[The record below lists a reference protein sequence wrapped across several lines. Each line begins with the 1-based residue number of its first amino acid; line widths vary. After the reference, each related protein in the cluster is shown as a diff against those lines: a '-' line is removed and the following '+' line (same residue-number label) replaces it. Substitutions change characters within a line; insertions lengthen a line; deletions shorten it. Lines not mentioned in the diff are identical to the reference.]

1 MNKIKF
7 IITTIVLFFCV
18 SSAFAQ
24 SRRISGT
31 VTDDFGGV
39 AMANVVERDNN
50 NRIVEACV
58 TDINGNFSM
67 VIKNPKDKLVVSYI
81 GMKTHSEV
89 IGTTKTKFNIHL
101 VDANTLQEVVVKAKP
116 KAQSNGMSIP
126 LKEISVATQTMSM
139 DDVQGLSFASAD
151 EALQGKIAGLDI
163 ISNSGNL
170 GAGTSMRMRG
180 VSTINGSAEPLIV
193 VDGNI
198 FDLPSDAQDINFED
212 LDNEEQF
219 STLLSVNPEDIKE
232 IKVLKDA
239 AATAIWGSKGA
250 NGVIEIT
257 TRRGAAGKTRINFS
271 YRFTGSWAPSGLN
284 MLDGDGYTMMLK
296 EAYFNPKQNT
306 ATADMVELNYDKAYP
321 VQYYNFNKNT
331 DWVKAVNQFGQ
342 THNYYLT
349 LSGGGE
355 KAKFR
360 ISGGYDHQTGTIIK
374 QTLDRF
380 STRLVLDYDVSDRIR
395 FSTNFALTYTDNHRN
410 WDGSTTTSIL
420 GKAYNAMPNMSI
432 YEYDQYGN
440 LTGDYYKMLPTGER
454 GAAASNYRS
463 SYYLSDMKNIG
474 NPVAIAN
481 LAFNNQSTYRINP
494 QFNLQYKLLAKNEEE
509 GHQLNLNAEV
519 YMDIY
524 NESVNTYYGKELT
537 TDSWDKGTGNITSN
551 NEYKS
556 LAFTN
561 REKLIFIPKFN
572 TEVISA
578 SLMGQFEITTGNSTK
593 QYKAGFGV
601 PTGLNSS
608 AVENYITSTTSGTG
622 EWRSASMLASAHVGF
637 FDGRYSLDATVRRDG
652 STKFGAG
659 RKWGTFPG
667 ISGRWNIT
675 DEPFWEGV
683 HADKYI
689 SLLSFKASWGRVG
702 RQPRDEYLM
711 YNSYN
716 DAGNYGSGAY
726 TGTAITPNNLRLT
739 DLKWES
745 TQSWN
750 LGGYLNLFND
760 MIQFDFNYYDKRTSD
775 LLMEGVGIPN
785 STGFASL
792 GWRNVGSMRNQGWEL
807 YVNTK
812 DFVKAGK
819 FRMSATFNIAQN
831 INTIT
836 EMDPTVLLSMNPNF
850 NYNNANYL
858 KRIQVGNAVGSI
870 YGFRFKGVYAYD
882 YDHSGYTELS
892 AKTYGENTAAA
903 AERRGENATV
913 PVARDA
919 EGNILYDAKG
929 NPLHMYYNYGDKNY
943 MFKGGDVM
951 YEDVNHDG
959 QINEL
964 DIVYLGNSNPKLN
977 GGFGLNFTYGAW
989 TLKFSFNYRLGN
1001 RIANMARLNNES
1013 MRSNTNQSQAVA
1025 WRWRKNGDVTEIP
1038 RAMNSG
1044 IGASYNALASD
1055 RYVEKG
1061 DYLRLQYMQIGYSLP
1076 TNWVKKAGMNSVR
1089 FTLSANNLF
1098 VLTKYTGVDPEVS
1111 YGSWGVCYDNSKTP
1125 RSKSFTLSANIGF

>member
-1 MNKIKF
+1 MNKTKI
-7 IITTIVLFFCV
+7 IITSLVLFFCV
-18 SSAFAQ
+18 SSAMAQ
-24 SRRISGT
+24 QRRITGY
-31 VTDDFGGV
+31 VYDDMGGIM
-39 AMANVVERDNN
+39 MANVVERDAN
-50 NRIVEACV
+50 NRIVEAAV

-81 GMKTHSEV
+81 GYKTWSQV
-89 IGTTKTKFNIHL
+89 IGNTTKFNIRMQ
-101 VDANTLQEVVVKAKP
+101 DNTQLAEVTITAKP
-116 KAQSNGMSIP
+116 KVQSNGMSIP
-126 LKEISVATQTMSM
+126 LKEISVATQTMNM
-139 DDVQGLSFASAD
+139 DDVEGLSFASAD

-170 GAGTSMRMRG
+170 GSGTSMRMRG

-198 FDLPSDAQDINFED
+198 FDLPDDVSNVDFED

-239 AATAIWGSKGA
+239 AATAIWGSRGA

-257 TRRGAAGKTRINFS
+257 TRRGVAGKTKINFS

-296 EAYFNPKQNT
+296 EAYFNPRQNT
-306 ATADMVELNYDKAYP
+306 ATSDMVELNYDQAYP

-331 DWVKAVNQFGQ
+331 DWVDAVNQFGQ
-342 THNYYLT
+342 THNYYVTLT
-349 LSGGGE
+349 GGGE
-355 KAKFR
+355 KARFR

-410 WDGSTTTSIL
+410 WDGGSTTSIL

-432 YEYDQYGN
+432 YEYDANGN
-440 LTGDYYKMLPTGER
+440 LTGDFYKMLPTNPTQYAG
-454 GAAASNYRS
+454 GDNNYS
-463 SYYLSDMKNIG
+463 SYYLSDMKNLG
-474 NPVAIAN
+474 NPVAIAHR
-481 LAFNNQSTYRINP
+481 AFNNQSTYRINP
-494 QFNLQYKLLAKNEEE
+494 QFNLQYKLLSKDDE

-524 NESVNTYYGKELT
+524 NESVNTYFPSSLT
-537 TDSWDKGTGNITSN
+537 TNDWSTGVNTTSN

-561 REKLIFIPKFN
+561 REKLIFIPHFDVDWV
-572 TEVISA
+572 TA
-578 SLMGQFEITTGNSTK
+578 SVMGQFEFTSGNGTS
-593 QYKAGFGV
+593 QYLSQSGL
-601 PTGLNSS
+601 PTGLDSS
-608 AVENYITSTTSGTG
+608 VAESYLISSTSGTSQ
-622 EWRSASMLASAHVGF
+622 WRSASMLASGHIAF
-637 FDGRYSLDATVRRDG
+637 FDGRYSFDATVRRDG

-667 ISGRWNIT
+667 ISARWNINQ
-675 DEPFWEGV
+675 EPFFEKLHV
-683 HADKYI
+683 DNI
-689 SLLSFKASWGRVG
+689 VSMLSFRPSWGRVG
-702 RQPRDEYLM
+702 RQPGSEYLM
-711 YNSYN
+711 YNTYSGGKFYGTS
-716 DAGNYGSGAY
+716 GNQ
-726 TGTAITPNNLRLT
+726 AISPDQLRLT
-739 DLKWES
+739 DIKWETTS
-745 TQSWN
+745 SWN
-750 LGGYLNLFND
+750 LGANLNLFND
-760 MIQFDFNYYDKRTSD
+760 LLQFDFNYYNKQTKD
-775 LLMEGVGIPN
+775 LLMAGVGIPG
-785 STGFASL
+785 STGFGSL
-792 GWRNVGSMRNQGWEL
+792 GWKNVGGLRNRGWEL
-807 YVNTK
+807 YMNT
-812 DFVKAGK
+812 GK
-819 FRMSATFNIAQN
+819 FLKKGKFSMTASFNIAQN

-836 EMDPTVLLSMNPNF
+836 EMDATVLSSMNGDYS
-850 NYNNANYL
+850 YNNADYL
-858 KRIQVGNAVGSI
+858 KRIQIGNAVGSI

-882 YDHSGYTELS
+882 YEHNGYTDVS
-892 AKTYGENTAAA
+892 AATYGDNTAAA
-903 AERRGENATV
+903 AEARGENATV

-919 EGNILYDAKG
+919 DGNILFDSKG
-929 NPLHMYYNYGDKNY
+929 NPLKMYFNYGGKNY
-943 MFKGGDVM
+943 EFKGGDVI

-977 GGFGLNFTYGAW
+977 GGFGLNFNYGQW
-989 TLKFSFNYRLGN
+989 TLKLSFNYRLGN
-1001 RIANMARLNNES
+1001 KIANLARLHNES
-1013 MRSNTNQSQAVA
+1013 MRSNINQSQAVA

-1038 RAMNSG
+1038 RAMNSS
-1044 IGASYNALASD
+1044 IGGSYNALASD

-1061 DYLRLQYMQIGYSLP
+1061 DFLRLQYMQLGYSLS
-1076 TNWVKKAGMNSVR
+1076 NRLCKDLGLQSLRISA
-1089 FTLSANNLF
+1089 SANNLF

-1125 RSKSFTLSANIGF
+1125 RAKSFTVSVNLGF